1 MRPHTRTHAPA
12 RTPASAHAQL
22 AETRGDDEDEVA
34 ALLREH
40 GAAGAL
46 QLEGGSA
53 RARIRPV

>member
-22 AETRGDDEDEVA
+22 AETRGDDEVA